1 MKPQSWE
8 CVNRIAGRHSSP
20 PLHGDSRPGGVGHS
34 KALNSPH
41 LRQNRGPKRQA
52 GAVSREYGHLIRTG
66 LACSIFAACNKP
78 AKAESTRGD
87 AFAPEGTEMKLIDL
101 RSDTITLPTDEM
113 RRAMY
118 EAVVG
123 DDVYGEDPTVN
134 LLEERSAALL
144 GKEAGLFTASGTMSN
159 LIAVLTHTQAGDE
172 VLLGSESHILWY
184 EVGGASALGGV
195 LLRTVPNEEDGSLDL
210 NRVEATIRPDDLHY
224 PPTTLLCLEN
234 THNRCGGTVL
244 TAEYTASACDLAHR
258 HGVAV
263 HLDGARIFNAA
274 VALGVS
280 AAQLSWRVDSVCYC
294 LSKSLSAPVGSVL
307 CGSAEFITRAR
318 KTRKMLGGGM
328 RQAGVIAAAG
338 LVALDTMIDRLPV
351 DHANAKRLAVGLSQ
365 IPGFTCSPEKTVTNI
380 VMFGL
385 SPRVPPDAFI
395 DGMRERGVKMAHREG
410 PRFRAVTHR
419 MVEAE
424 DVDRVL
430 DAIRAVV
437 RAC

>member
-1 MKPQSWE
+1 MR
-8 CVNRIAGRHSSP
+8 V
-20 PLHGDSRPGGVGHS
+20 
-34 KALNSPH
+34 
-41 LRQNRGPKRQA
+41 
-52 GAVSREYGHLIRTG
+52 
-66 LACSIFAACNKP
+66 
-78 AKAESTRGD
+78 
-87 AFAPEGTEMKLIDL
+87 IDL
-101 RSDTITLPTDEM
+101 RSDTFTLPTDEM

-118 EAVVG
+118 EAEVG

-134 LLEERSAALL
+134 RLELRSAALL
-144 GKEAGLFTASGTMSN
+144 GKEAGLFTVSGTMSN
-159 LIAVLTHTQAGDE
+159 LLALLTHTRAGDE
-172 VLLGSESHILWY
+172 VLVGSESHILWY

-210 NRVEATIRPDDLHY
+210 NRVRATIRPDDLHY
-224 PPTTLLCLEN
+224 PPTALLCLEN
-234 THNRCGGTVL
+234 THNRCGGTVI
-244 TAEYTASACDLAHR
+244 TPEYTASACDLAQR
-258 HGVAV
+258 HGMAV

-280 AAQLSWRVDSVCYC
+280 AAQLTSPVDSVCYC

-307 CGSAEFITRAR
+307 CGSGEFIARAR
-318 KTRKMLGGGM
+318 KKRKMLGGGM

-338 LVALDTMIDRLPV
+338 LVALDTMIDRLPL
-351 DHANAKRLAVGLSQ
+351 DHANAKRLATGLSA
-365 IPGFTCSPEKTVTNI
+365 IPGISCSPEKTVTNI

-385 SPRVPPDAFI
+385 PAPVPADVFI
-395 DGMRERGVKMAHREG
+395 DGMRERGVRMSHREG

-430 DAIRAVV
+430 DAIREVV